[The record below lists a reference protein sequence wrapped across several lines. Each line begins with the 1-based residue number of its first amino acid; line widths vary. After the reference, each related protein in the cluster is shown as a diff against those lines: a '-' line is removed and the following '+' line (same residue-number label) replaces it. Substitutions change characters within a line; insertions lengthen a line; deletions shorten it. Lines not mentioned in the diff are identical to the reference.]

1 MRIPILIA
9 FLFLFCATSAFAQK
23 KLMGEGEKSSL
34 KDQPATIAE
43 PIKSEISCWNLDK
56 QNSVAKPVFVDSS
69 MINFHIYNPMNK
81 QNVSTTFLGYLGAP
95 FISNS
100 FFDRQ
105 NNSGY
110 YFMRPF
116 EAYHRSQDEVEYYNT
131 TTPFS
136 YLMYQQGNQSNSKY
150 EQSFKAFFTQ
160 NLDSVSNLGFLFST
174 IRNQGQYQ

>member
-1 MRIPILIA
+1 
-9 FLFLFCATSAFAQK
+9 
-23 KLMGEGEKSSL
+23 MGEGEKSSL

-100 FFDRQ
+100 FFEVVADGTRIGF
-105 NNSGY
+105 SG
-110 YFMRPF
+110 
-116 EAYHRSQDEVEYYNT
+116 DI
-131 TTPFS
+131 
-136 YLMYQQGNQSNSKY
+136 GNDGVPILK
-150 EQSFKAFFTQ
+150 ETEK
-160 NLDSVSNLGFLFST
+160 LHEMDFLLCIAGDPCAS
-174 IRNQGQYQ
+174 